1 MERPNNTC
9 CPKIP
14 YNKHEK
20 HIINTEI
27 EKLDDSIIKREREDT
42 DYVSTVFTRE
52 KKDGSFKTISNV
64 KCLNKFFKCRYFKME
79 LLKNVFKI
87 VKQGVW
93 MASVDLKGA
102 FFIVS
107 VHKSHQRYPKSEWFK
122 VLCYLQFLKN
132 TKYARIVLNHF

>member
-64 KCLNKFFKCRYFKME
+64 KCLNKFFKYRYFKME

-87 VKQGVW
+87 VKQRVW

-107 VHKSHQRYPKSEWFK
+107 VHKSHQRHPKSEWFK